1 MCRPIHLSDIQNY
14 QLFLFNFFAAKK
26 KKKGNRVINW
36 STKIMTYR
44 YDSEYF

>member
-26 KKKGNRVINW
+26 KKKRQSSHKLVNKN
-36 STKIMTYR
+36 
-44 YDSEYF
+44 YDI